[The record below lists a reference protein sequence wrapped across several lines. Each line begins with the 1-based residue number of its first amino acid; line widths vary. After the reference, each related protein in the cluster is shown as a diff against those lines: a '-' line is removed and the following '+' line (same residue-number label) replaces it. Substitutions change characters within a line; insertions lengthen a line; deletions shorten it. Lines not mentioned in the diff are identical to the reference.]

1 MSDEYVSKYTESGGL
16 TIAYQIWGSSE
27 DTLVYVPGMI
37 SHLEAVLED
46 SDYLEWI
53 RELSKSFRVIIFD
66 KRGQGLSDRDS
77 SAPNLEERMDDISAI
92 VSAESLDRFFLFG
105 LSEGAAISLVYAATH
120 TTKVKS
126 VAVFGGTA
134 KFTRVDDYKF
144 VPEYEVMVENMLSSW
159 GTGNSG
165 HYFCPQK
172 MPEKK
177 AFFAK
182 LERMVCNPKTLQG
195 ILELLSKI
203 DVRPTLPDINVP
215 VLVLHSRDDATI
227 SKLNGRYLADNIP
240 GAKYIEY
247 PIGGHLPWYEEREN
261 IVKDLTIFFSKTG
274 NNIQSA
280 DRNLA
285 TILFTDIE
293 NSTKQMTEMGD
304 KKWSEKMNHHDEI
317 MKNTIEGFNGQL
329 VKNTGDGVLA
339 VFDGPARSIESAL
352 YSIGKL
358 NEIDLKIR
366 CSLHVGEVIWRN
378 DDITGIAVNIAAR
391 ALEKCK
397 SNNVI
402 ITKNLKDLLGRTK
415 FSVSSIG
422 DYSLKGL
429 EGDWEL
435 FTVENFQ

>member
-46 SDYLEWI
+46 SEYLEWI

-92 VSAESLDRFFLFG
+92 VTAESLDRFFLFG

-134 KFTRVDDYKF
+134 KFTRADDYKF

-159 GTGNSG
+159 GNGNSG

-203 DVRPTLPDINVP
+203 DVRSTLPDVNVP

-261 IVKDLTIFFSKTG
+261 IIKDLIAFFSKTG
-274 NNIQSA
+274 NVIQSA

-304 KKWSEKMNHHDEI
+304 KKWSEKMNQHDEI
-317 MKNTIEGFNGQL
+317 MRNVIESFNGQL

-352 YSIGKL
+352 LSIGKL
-358 NEIDLKIR
+358 KAIDLKIR

-397 SNNVI
+397 SNNVV

-422 DYSLKGL
+422 DFSLKGL

>member
-1 MSDEYVSKYTESGGL
+1 
-16 TIAYQIWGSSE
+16 
-27 DTLVYVPGMI
+27 
-37 SHLEAVLED
+37 
-46 SDYLEWI
+46 
-53 RELSKSFRVIIFD
+53 
-66 KRGQGLSDRDS
+66 
-77 SAPNLEERMDDISAI
+77 
-92 VSAESLDRFFLFG
+92 
-105 LSEGAAISLVYAATH
+105 
-120 TTKVKS
+120 
-126 VAVFGGTA
+126 
-134 KFTRVDDYKF
+134 
-144 VPEYEVMVENMLSSW
+144 
-159 GTGNSG
+159 
-165 HYFCPQK
+165 

-280 DRNLA
+280 NRNLA

-317 MKNTIEGFNGQL
+317 MKNTIESFNGQL

-352 YSIGKL
+352 LSIGKL
-358 NEIDLKIR
+358 NEIDLKITHFTN
-366 CSLHVGEVIWRN
+366 SLAKTIG
-378 DDITGIAVNIAAR
+378 
-391 ALEKCK
+391 L
-397 SNNVI
+397 
-402 ITKNLKDLLGRTK
+402 KNPQ
-415 FSVSSIG
+415 
-422 DYSLKGL
+422 
-429 EGDWEL
+429 EAH
-435 FTVENFQ
+435 